1 QNGQNGRTNIDTR
14 PGAGTTP
21 RISNNRVTGTPTPS
35 TLAYS
40 SSDKNTDGVATVNRL
55 AKELPQTGE
64 ESSMNLSL
72 LGGATILGLLGAVQI
87 RRKRYGQ
94 D

>member
-1 QNGQNGRTNIDTR
+1 MN
-14 PGAGTTP
+14 
-21 RISNNRVTGTPTPS
+21 GTPTPS

-40 SSDKNTDGVATVNRL
+40 SSDKNTDGVANVNRL

-72 LGGATILGLLGAVQI
+72 LGGATILGLLSAVQI
-87 RRKRYGQ
+87 RRKRDGQ